1 MPNLGRPLARTSPI
15 FVKSGLSSH
24 TGKKPS
30 LNGIQNGTTP
40 PPMNRQH
47 EVQTGISHLR
57 TSCPIMRKLIR
68 AVGPFTLRPT
78 RNRFG
83 ILVRSI
89 ISQQI
94 STAAARNI
102 RGRLDA
108 LLEPDG
114 IKPENLARLVLSDL
128 RAVGLSRQKASYL
141 LDLAEKTLDGTVRLN
156 RIGRLEDE
164 AVIEMLTQVKGIGR
178 WTAEMFLIF
187 SLGRLDV
194 LPVDDLGVRSA
205 IRNLYDLPELPD
217 KKTCMEF
224 ASPWRPYAS
233 IGSWYCW
240 QSLDLKRNVRQF
252 AKGYPT

>member
-1 MPNLGRPLARTSPI
+1 
-15 FVKSGLSSH
+15 
-24 TGKKPS
+24 
-30 LNGIQNGTTP
+30 
-40 PPMNRQH
+40 MNRQ
-47 EVQTGISHLR
+47 QALKTGLAHLR
-57 TSCPIMRKLIR
+57 AADPVMRRLIR

-78 RNRFG
+78 RNRFC

-94 STAAARNI
+94 STAAARSI

-108 LLEPDG
+108 LLESGG
-114 IKPENLARLVLSDL
+114 IKPEKLVHLGESDL
-128 RAVGLSRQKASYL
+128 RSVGLSRQKAVYL
-141 LDLAEKTLDGTVRLN
+141 LDLAEKTLDGTVQLD
-156 RIGRLEDE
+156 RIGRLPDE

-205 IRNLYDLPELPD
+205 IKDLYGLRELPT
-217 KKTCMEF
+217 KKICVEL
-224 ASPWRPYAS
+224 AAPWRPYAS

-240 QSLDLKRNVRQF
+240 RSLDLKRD
-252 AKGYPT
+252 KEL

>member
-1 MPNLGRPLARTSPI
+1 
-15 FVKSGLSSH
+15 
-24 TGKKPS
+24 
-30 LNGIQNGTTP
+30 
-40 PPMNRQH
+40 
-47 EVQTGISHLR
+47 
-57 TSCPIMRKLIR
+57 MRKLIR

-78 RNRFG
+78 RNRFS

-102 RGRLDA
+102 RGRLDS
-108 LLEPDG
+108 LLEPG
-114 IKPENLARLVLSDL
+114 GLKPENLACLAKSDL
-128 RAVGLSRQKASYL
+128 RDVGLSRQKASYL
-141 LDLAEKTLDGTVRLN
+141 LDLAQKTLDGTVQLD
-156 RIGRLEDE
+156 RIGRLPDA
-164 AVIEMLTQVKGIGR
+164 AVIEMLTQVRGIGR

-205 IRNLYDLPELPD
+205 IRNLYGLRELPN
-217 KKTCMEF
+217 KKTCLEL

-240 QSLDLKRNVRQF
+240 RSLDLKRNVRQF

>member
-1 MPNLGRPLARTSPI
+1 
-15 FVKSGLSSH
+15 
-24 TGKKPS
+24 
-30 LNGIQNGTTP
+30 
-40 PPMNRQH
+40 MNRPH
-47 EVQTGISHLR
+47 HVQTGLDHLR
-57 TSCPIMRKLIR
+57 AADPVMRKLIR
-68 AVGPFTLRPT
+68 AVGPYTLRPT

-108 LLEPDG
+108 RLEPG
-114 IKPENLARLVLSDL
+114 GMKPENLARLGVSDL
-128 RAVGLSRQKASYL
+128 RAVGLSRQKAAYL
-141 LDLAEKTLDGTVRLN
+141 LDLAEKTLGGTVRLDK
-156 RIGRLEDE
+156 IGRLQDD

-194 LPVDDLGVRSA
+194 LPVDDLGIRSA
-205 IRNLYDLPELPD
+205 LRNLYGLPELPD
-217 KKTCMEF
+217 KKNCLEL
-224 ASPWRPYAS
+224 AAPWRPYAS

-240 QSLDLKRNVRQF
+240 RSLDLK
-252 AKGYPT
+252 KP